1 MHSRGV
7 HVSVCTG
14 RMYSGTR
21 DIARSIEV
29 KGAIGC
35 LDGSHV
41 VNVHD
46 DQDLLSHPI
55 LNAAMDPLLDV
66 LEEDSPVTF
75 LFSEDAV
82 LHDDMGEP
90 FLAFVR
96 LWTQRAVRLESVL
109 DRATFGGARAVSA
122 VLTLGQEDQ
131 IKRAAERIQTG
142 IGEHLQVGL
151 FASKRSDSSMWGMVV
166 RAAGITKATALS
178 HIAKHYGV
186 TVEETVAVG
195 DWLNDVTM
203 LEAAGK
209 SFAMAQAPDSV
220 KEAATEV
227 LDADM
232 WQGGGIAEAAERAG
246 LL

>member
-1 MHSRGV
+1 
-7 HVSVCTG
+7 
-14 RMYSGTR
+14 MYSGTR
-21 DIARSIEV
+21 DIARSIRV

-41 VNVHD
+41 VNVPD

-55 LNAAMDPLLDV
+55 VGHAMDPLREV
-66 LEEDSPVTF
+66 LEDDRPVTF
-75 LFSEDAV
+75 LLAEDAV

-109 DRATFGGARAVSA
+109 DRATFGSARAVSA
-122 VLTLGQEDQ
+122 VLALGEEEQ
-131 IKRAAERIQTG
+131 IKRAAERIQFG
-142 IGEHLQVGL
+142 IGDHLQVGL
-151 FASKRSDSSMWGMVV
+151 FASKRAESSLWGMVV

-178 HIAKHYGV
+178 HIARHYGV
-186 TVEETVAVG
+186 TLEETVAVG

-203 LEAAGK
+203 LAAAGK
-209 SFAMAQAPDSV
+209 SYAMAQAPDSV
-220 KEAATEV
+220 KQAASEV

-232 WQGGGIAEAAERAG
+232 HQGGGIAEAAERAG

>member
-1 MHSRGV
+1 
-7 HVSVCTG
+7 
-14 RMYSGTR
+14 MYSGTR

-35 LDGSHV
+35 LDGSQV
-41 VNVHD
+41 VNVPD

-55 LNAAMDPLLDV
+55 VGDAMQPLREALEHDP
-66 LEEDSPVTF
+66 PVTF
-75 LFSEDAV
+75 LFAEDAV
-82 LHDDMGEP
+82 LHDDLGEP

-96 LWTQRAVRLESVL
+96 LWTQRAVRLESIL
-109 DRATFGGARAVSA
+109 DRVTFGEARAVSA
-122 VLTLGQEDQ
+122 VLALGQEEQ
-131 IKRAAERIQTG
+131 IKRAAERIQNDMS
-142 IGEHLQVGL
+142 EHLQVGL
-151 FASKRSDSSMWGMVV
+151 FASKRSESSMWGMVV
-166 RAAGITKATALS
+166 RAAGITKATALG

-220 KEAATEV
+220 KAAATEV